1 VTETVNVYPVPTVRA
16 TPSYPPASSAVTQLG
31 PSSYALVS
39 NSGERGPAGP
49 SLPIVF
55 HRPGEAI
62 VVAGKA
68 RYRFP
73 FNATLSGCSAALAQ
87 APEGSDL
94 SFDVIL
100 NGGGVPL
107 YSMTVLE
114 GDEEVAE
121 DTSRRQVLVGD
132 YITVSVTS
140 VGSDF
145 GGGDLSIFIRYEA

>member
-1 VTETVNVYPVPTVRA
+1 VTDTVNVYPVPGS
-16 TPSYPPASSAVTQLG
+16 TPTPTYPPASSAMTQLG

-55 HRPGEAI
+55 FRPGEAM
-62 VVAGKA
+62 VVAGRA

-73 FNATLSGCSAALAQ
+73 FNATLIGCSAALARG
-87 APEGSDL
+87 PEGDDL
-94 SFDVIL
+94 TFEVIL
-100 NGGGVPL
+100 GGGGVPL

-114 GDEEVAE
+114 GAEEVAE

-132 YITVSVTS
+132 FITVSVTG
-140 VGSDF
+140 VGSTF
-145 GGGDLSIFIRYEA
+145 GGEDLSIFIRYEA